1 MVQRGVGVS
10 LEQALDSFQGK
21 AVCVIGDL
29 MLDEYVW
36 GRAAR
41 ISPEAPVMV
50 LEAQRNGRVPGG
62 AANVAHNVQALGG
75 LALLIGVTGTD
86 EPGEALLGSL
96 RDIGVDTSYVVTAK
110 ERLTTRKTRIIA
122 QHQQVIRVD
131 WEERHDL
138 TAPTAES
145 LVEKALAAIER
156 CDAVVLSDYRKGC
169 LNKERVQAFVAA
181 ARDRGIPCV
190 ANPKPTSVPWMG
202 GASLVS
208 VNRAEAG
215 EFVAANDLEL
225 SELISLTESRLAE
238 HGIAQGLI
246 TLGEEGM
253 YLCGSLR
260 AHVPALRVEVY
271 DTAGAGDTVIA
282 TIGLGLA
289 AGLDLLSAARVAS
302 IAAGCVV
309 RHVGVVVP
317 SPDEVLSLARSADL
331 SV

>member
-1 MVQRGVGVS
+1 VS
-10 LEQALDSFQGK
+10 LERELESFKGK
-21 AVCVIGDL
+21 TVCVIGDL

-75 LALLIGVTGTD
+75 RALLVGVAGAD

-96 RDIGVDTSYVVTAK
+96 RDIGVDTSYVVTATD
-110 ERLTTRKTRIIA
+110 RLTTRKTRIIA

-131 WEERHDL
+131 WEERNDL
-138 TAPTAES
+138 TTLTAEA
-145 LVEKALAAIER
+145 LVERATAAIER
-156 CDAVVLSDYRKGC
+156 SDAVVLSDYRKGC
-169 LNKERVQAFVAA
+169 LNQQRVQAFVAA
-181 ARDRGIPCV
+181 SRDTAIPCV
-190 ANPKPTSVPWMG
+190 ANPKPAALPWMSG
-202 GASLVS
+202 TSLVS
-208 VNRAEAG
+208 VNRVEAS
-215 EFVAANDLEL
+215 EFVGANDLEL

-238 HGIAQGLI
+238 HGIGQGLI

-253 YLCGSLR
+253 HLCGTVR

-289 AGLDLLSAARVAS
+289 AGLDVLTAARIAS
-302 IAAGCVV
+302 VAAGCVV

-317 SPDEVLSLARSADL
+317 TPDEVVSLARSADL

>member
-1 MVQRGVGVS
+1 MS
-10 LEQALDSFQGK
+10 LEQALGSFKGK
-21 AVCVIGDL
+21 TVCVIGDL

-36 GRAAR
+36 GRATR

-75 LALLIGVTGTD
+75 RALLVGVTGSD
-86 EPGEALLGSL
+86 EPGEALLGCL
-96 RDIGVDTSYVVTAK
+96 AEIGVDTSYVVTATD
-110 ERLTTRKTRIIA
+110 RLTTRKTRIIA

-138 TAPTAES
+138 TPPTAER
-145 LVEKALAAIER
+145 LGERAAAAIQR
-156 CDAVVLSDYRKGC
+156 SDAVVLSDYRKGC
-169 LNKERVQAFVAA
+169 LSRERLQSFVAA

-190 ANPKPTSVPWMG
+190 ANPKPPSLPWLG

-215 EFVAANDLEL
+215 EYVGADELEL
-225 SELISLTESRLAE
+225 SELIALTESRLAE
-238 HGIAQGLI
+238 HGIGQGLI

-253 YLCGSLR
+253 YLCGTVQ

-289 AGLDLLSAARVAS
+289 AGLNVLTAARIAS
-302 IAAGCVV
+302 VAAGCVV

-317 SPDEVLSLARSADL
+317 SPEEVVSLARSADL